1 MFLGVAANLT
11 PAQWI
16 ADRNFRPLPT
26 MKLLPSR
33 FVRWIGAFGIILAF
47 QGVNA
52 QSQNS
57 GTVQGRVFNP
67 ATQEYVRNAEIRVE
81 GTNLVAYSGDEGS
94 YIIANV
100 PAGSA
105 TMALTYTGYTAEPAT
120 IRVEPG
126 KTTTRDFE
134 LKGSTFQKA
143 GEAGKKEG
151 VVVLG
156 QFVVSSEREGNA
168 KAIME
173 QRAALNMKN
182 VVSSD
187 NFGDVTGGNVGEFI
201 KYLPGIVMDY
211 VDADARA
218 ARIGGLDPK
227 YAGVSIDGM
236 RMASAASASFG
247 GTTRQFEFEQASIN
261 SIEAIEVN
269 KTLTASMDA
278 DSPAGTINMRSK
290 NAFERKGREIIA
302 QLSMS
307 ANTYAMTL
315 HKTPGPDDG
324 NHLKIFPG
332 GTLSYADSFGGRF
345 GVQLSLGSNTS
356 WNQQA
361 IWTTTFDYSLPARG
375 PILTQIVL
383 RDGPK
388 IVRRDSIGV
397 NLDFKITNNLV
408 FALRTAASHLNDEF
422 NTRTITF
429 RANPG
434 DIDPASTFTRVISRP
449 TNNAN
454 TRIEQTISHRNKLN
468 DTGTYTPKLEY
479 KRGDLTVTAGGGYS
493 RSRTHYEGPNSGFFA
508 GYNNRLTRMSW
519 QAERAS
525 TLDTGW
531 NFTQLSGAPWN
542 DIRSYNRVDANAN
555 NVNTSPQTGQS
566 QVFAGNL
573 DVKKTINLGLPV
585 MFQTGWKTRLTT
597 YDLAVTGNQQWTYV
611 GAAGNQLDPSTVP
624 LIERNYRF
632 DPLQGGNY
640 LSLGIPW
647 PDTTKMWDL
656 YLAHPEYFAPNT
668 YQNFAN
674 TFTSPRGVKEQV
686 DAGYVEGTTR
696 WNKLR
701 LNLGVRTERT
711 RTIGRTYDIIP
722 NAAVRAQRPDLTP
735 NTIPYLLYQYRNGER
750 SNKYGS
756 YQNWFFSGGAKYAF
770 TPKLHLLLAASQSI
784 SRPNYD
790 NVAGTISI
798 NDTARR
804 ITLPNPDLKPETS
817 DKYFVSAQY
826 YLEPA
831 GTISV
836 SGYELQVKNL
846 GISNVAISAEEAG
859 YADEPDYV
867 GYDFLRTSNAPGTR
881 KIKGLDV
888 EYSQQLVFLPGV
900 WRGLS
905 LFGSLSRTIPDLRVT
920 SLVSKSANG
929 GIRYSNHKFNLQLRC
944 TWAAAR
950 LTSTN
955 AQRDQWL
962 NERIMFDLS
971 GGYKFNRTYEL
982 TISGRNIN
990 NSPIRGYE
998 NEPGLLRMN
1007 EYLGPVWTLGLR
1019 GRF

>member
-1 MFLGVAANLT
+1 MKKPSPWFPACLVLANLVF
-11 PAQWI
+11 A
-16 ADRNFRPLPT
+16 A
-26 MKLLPSR
+26 
-33 FVRWIGAFGIILAF
+33 LAA
-47 QGVNA
+47 A
-52 QSQNS
+52 QSP
-57 GTVQGRVFNP
+57 GTGTIVGRIFNP

-81 GTNLVAYSGDEGS
+81 GTNLVAYSADEGS
-94 YIIANV
+94 FMIPGV
-100 PAGSA
+100 PAGQQMLSVI
-105 TMALTYTGYTAEPAT
+105 YTGYTAQPAAVRIEAGQT
-120 IRVEPG
+120 V
-126 KTTTRDFE
+126 TRDFE
-134 LKGSTFQKA
+134 LQGATYQKP
-143 GEAGKKEG
+143 GEAGAKKD
-151 VVVLG
+151 VLILN

-187 NFGDVTGGNVGEFI
+187 NFGEVTGGNVGEFI

-236 RMASAASASFG
+236 RMASAASASFS
-247 GTTRQFEFEQASIN
+247 GTSRQFEFEQASIN

-278 DSPAGTINMRSK
+278 DAPAGTINLRSK
-290 NAFERKGREIIA
+290 NAFERKGREIVA
-302 QLSMS
+302 QLSTS
-307 ANTYAMTL
+307 ANSYAMTL

-324 NHLKIFPG
+324 NHLKVFPG
-332 GTLSYADSFGGRF
+332 GTFSYADSFGGRV

-361 IWTTTFDYSLPARG
+361 IWTTTHDYTIPARG
-375 PILTQIVL
+375 PILTQVVL

-388 IVRRDSIGV
+388 IVRRDSVGV
-397 NLDFKITNNLV
+397 NVDFKITDGLV

-434 DIDPASTFTRVISRP
+434 DIDPASTSTRVIARE
-449 TNNAN
+449 TANAN

-468 DTGTYTPKLEY
+468 DTATYTPKLEY

-508 GYNNRLTRMSW
+508 GVNNRVTRMSW
-519 QAERAS
+519 QAVRAS
-525 TLDTGW
+525 ERDTAW
-531 NFTQLSGAPWN
+531 DFTQLSGLPWN
-542 DIRSYNRVDANAN
+542 DIRSFNRVDANPN
-555 NVNTSPQTGQS
+555 NVNASPQTGQS

-573 DVKKTINLGLPV
+573 DVKKSFNLGLPV
-585 MFQTGWKTRLTT
+585 MVQAGGKTRLTT
-597 YDLAVTGNQQWTYV
+597 YDLAVTGAQAWTYV
-611 GAAGNQLDPSTVP
+611 GAAGNQLDPGTVP
-624 LIERNYRF
+624 LIEKNYRF
-632 DPLQGGNY
+632 DPLQGGNFT
-640 LSLGIPW
+640 SLGIPW

-668 YQNFAN
+668 FQNFFN
-674 TFTSPRGVKEQV
+674 GFTSPRGVKEQV

-696 WNKLR
+696 WQRLR
-701 LNLGVRTERT
+701 MNLGVRTERT
-711 RTIGRTYDIIP
+711 RTIGRTFDIIP
-722 NAAVRAQRPDLTP
+722 NAVVRAQRPDLVP
-735 NTIPYLLYQYRNGER
+735 NTAPYTIYQYRNGER

-756 YQNWFFSGGAKYAF
+756 YQNWFFSGGAKYSL
-770 TPKLHLLLAASQSI
+770 TSGLHLLLAASQSI
-784 SRPNYD
+784 SRPNY
-790 NVAGTISI
+790 NNIAGTISI

-804 ITLPNPDLKPETS
+804 ITLPNPELKPETS
-817 DKYFVSAQY
+817 DKYFVSLQY

-831 GTISV
+831 GTMSV
-836 SGYELQVKNL
+836 SAYELNVKNL
-846 GISNVAISAEEAG
+846 GLANVAISAEEAG
-859 YADEPDYV
+859 YADDPDYN
-867 GYDFLRTSNAPGTR
+867 GYDFLRASNAPGTR
-881 KIKGLDV
+881 KIKGVDA
-888 EYSQQLVFLPGV
+888 EYSQQLVFLPGF
-900 WRGLS
+900 WRGFS

-929 GIRYSNHKFNLQLRC
+929 GVRFSNHKFNLQLRC

-971 GGYKFNRTYEL
+971 GGYKINKTYEL
-982 TISGRNIN
+982 TLSGRNIN

-998 NEPGLLRMN
+998 NYPGRLRMN
-1007 EYLGPVWTLGLR
+1007 EYLGPVWTLGVR